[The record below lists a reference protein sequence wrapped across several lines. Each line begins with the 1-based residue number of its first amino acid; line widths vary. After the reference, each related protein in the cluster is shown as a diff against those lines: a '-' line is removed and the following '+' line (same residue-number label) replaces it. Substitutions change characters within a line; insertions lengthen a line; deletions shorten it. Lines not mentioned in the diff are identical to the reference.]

1 MSNNN
6 SEIRKRWLVDE
17 VERLNNIGIT
27 NVEIADKTDVKP
39 QFITNITT
47 GPKFP
52 GEKFINKFCIAFD
65 INQNNLLNR
74 YKTYN
79 NSDNEI
85 SVVSQSEH
93 VNYNG
98 SGLPLIPIE
107 AVAGYGRGDVTVLDS
122 EIKERYS
129 VPEFDVRGVK
139 FLIRVSGSSMYPKYS
154 NGDVLA
160 CRPITDVTFFQWG
173 KVYVLD
179 TDQGAIVKRLF
190 PGDTDTKIE
199 CRSDNKEHYP
209 PFQMFKTSIR
219 SVFIV
224 VGVIRLE

>member
-1 MSNNN
+1 MSENI
-6 SEIRKRWLVDE
+6 SEIRKQWFIEQAETLKAS
-17 VERLNNIGIT
+17 GIT
-27 NVEIADKTDVKP
+27 YAEMSDKLGVLP
-39 QFITNITT
+39 QYLNGILN
-47 GPKFP
+47 GDR
-52 GEKFINKFCIAFD
+52 GASEKLVMKFCSLFN
-65 INQNNLLNR
+65 INQNSLYSR
-74 YKTYN
+74 IKGY
-79 NSDNEI
+79 D
-85 SVVSQSEH
+85 EH
-93 VNYNG
+93 VAVESNLREG
-98 SGLPLIPIE
+98 TPLIPIE

>member
-1 MSNNN
+1 MSKNI
-6 SEIRKRWLVDE
+6 SEIRKKWFIQQA
-17 VERLNNIGIT
+17 ERLKAAGT
-27 NVEIADKTDVKP
+27 TYAEIAEKMGVLPQYLNGILKADRPASEKMVSRFCELFDVNPNSLYQQIKGYDKPFTDE
-39 QFITNITT
+39 QM
-47 GPKFP
+47 
-52 GEKFINKFCIAFD
+52 
-65 INQNNLLNR
+65 LNEG
-74 YKTYN
+74 T
-79 NSDNEI
+79 
-85 SVVSQSEH
+85 
-93 VNYNG
+93 
-98 SGLPLIPIE
+98 PLIPIE

-160 CRPITDVTFFQWG
+160 CKPITDVSFFQWG

-179 TDQGAIVKRLF
+179 TDQGALVKRLF
-190 PGDTDTKIE
+190 PGDGDGKIE

-209 PFQMFKTSIR
+209 PFQMYKSSIR
-219 SVFIV
+219 SVYIV

>member
-1 MSNNN
+1 MGKNI
-6 SEIRKRWLVDE
+6 SEIRKKWFVQQA
-17 VERLNNIGIT
+17 ERLKAAGT
-27 NVEIADKTDVKP
+27 TYAEIAEKLGVLP
-39 QFITNITT
+39 QYLNGILK
-47 GPKFP
+47 GDR
-52 GEKFINKFCIAFD
+52 GASEKLVSKFCELYD
-65 INQNNLLNR
+65 INPNSLYQQIKGYDKPFTDEQMLNEG
-74 YKTYN
+74 T
-79 NSDNEI
+79 
-85 SVVSQSEH
+85 
-93 VNYNG
+93 
-98 SGLPLIPIE
+98 PLIPIE

-160 CRPITDVTFFQWG
+160 CKPITDVSFFQWG

-179 TDQGAIVKRLF
+179 TDQGALVKRLF
-190 PGDTDTKIE
+190 PGEIDSKIE

-209 PFQMFKTSIR
+209 PFQMYKSSIR
-219 SVFIV
+219 SVYIV